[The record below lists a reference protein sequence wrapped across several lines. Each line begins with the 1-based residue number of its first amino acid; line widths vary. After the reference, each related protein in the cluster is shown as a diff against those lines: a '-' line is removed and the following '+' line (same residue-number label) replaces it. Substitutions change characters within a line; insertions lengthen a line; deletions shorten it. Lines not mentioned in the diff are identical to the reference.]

1 MMLLDNMFYNH
12 FDLMRPKVMV
22 VSDKMYQEAQ
32 QKKLQ
37 ARLDYLVEQK
47 EHYEKYLAFRTED
60 GTIAAVTE
68 MCSEGPT
75 IRIFDITNA

>member
-12 FDLMRPKVMV
+12 FDLMRPRVMV

-47 EHYEKYLAFRTED
+47 EHYENEIKEVKEEMTSLSIED
-60 GTIAAVTE
+60 K
-68 MCSEGPT
+68 SK
-75 IRIFDITNA
+75 

>member
-22 VSDKMYQEAQ
+22 VSEKMYQEAQ

-37 ARLDYLVEQK
+37 ARLDYLEEQK
-47 EHYEKYLAFRTED
+47 EHYENEIKE
-60 GTIAAVTE
+60 VKEE
-68 MCSEGPT
+68 MTSLSIE
-75 IRIFDITNA
+75 NKSK

>member
-22 VSDKMYQEAQ
+22 VSEKMYQEAQ

-37 ARLDYLVEQK
+37 ARLDYLEEQK
-47 EHYEKYLAFRTED
+47 EHYENEIKEVKQEMTSLSIED
-60 GTIAAVTE
+60 K
-68 MCSEGPT
+68 SK
-75 IRIFDITNA
+75 

>member
-12 FDLMRPKVMV
+12 FDLMRPRVMV

-37 ARLDYLVEQK
+37 ARLDYLEEQK
-47 EHYEKYLAFRTED
+47 EHYENEIKEVKEEMTSLSIED
-60 GTIAAVTE
+60 K
-68 MCSEGPT
+68 SK
-75 IRIFDITNA
+75 

>member
-22 VSDKMYQEAQ
+22 VSEKMYQEAQ

-37 ARLDYLVEQK
+37 ARLDYLEEQK
-47 EHYEKYLAFRTED
+47 EHYEKLNENNNL
-60 GTIAAVTE
+60 I
-68 MCSEGPT
+68 CIEGKGKMNKNNK
-75 IRIFDITNA
+75 ITLFF

>member
-22 VSDKMYQEAQ
+22 VSEKMYQEAQ

-37 ARLDYLVEQK
+37 ARLDYLEEQK
-47 EHYEKYLAFRTED
+47 EHYENEIKEVKEEVTSLSIED
-60 GTIAAVTE
+60 K
-68 MCSEGPT
+68 SK
-75 IRIFDITNA
+75 

>member
-37 ARLDYLVEQK
+37 ARLDYLEEQK
-47 EHYEKYLAFRTED
+47 EHYENEIKEVKEEMTSLSIED
-60 GTIAAVTE
+60 K
-68 MCSEGPT
+68 SK
-75 IRIFDITNA
+75 

>member
-22 VSDKMYQEAQ
+22 VSEKMYQEAQ

-37 ARLDYLVEQK
+37 ARLDYLEEQK
-47 EHYEKYLAFRTED
+47 EHYENEIKE
-60 GTIAAVTE
+60 VKEE
-68 MCSEGPT
+68 MTSLSIEYKSK
-75 IRIFDITNA
+75 

>member
-22 VSDKMYQEAQ
+22 VSEKMYQEAQ

-37 ARLDYLVEQK
+37 ARLDYLEEQK
-47 EHYEKYLAFRTED
+47 EHYDYEIKEVKEEMTSLSIED
-60 GTIAAVTE
+60 K
-68 MCSEGPT
+68 SK
-75 IRIFDITNA
+75 

>member
-1 MMLLDNMFYNH
+1 
-12 FDLMRPKVMV
+12 MRPKVMV

-47 EHYEKYLAFRTED
+47 EHYEKEIKEVKD
-60 GTIAAVTE
+60 E
-68 MCSEGPT
+68 MSELK
-75 IRIFDITNA
+75 IENKSDK

>member
-12 FDLMRPKVMV
+12 FDLMRPRVMV

-47 EHYEKYLAFRTED
+47 EHYEKEIKEVKDEMSTL
-60 GTIAAVTE
+60 TIE
-68 MCSEGPT
+68 NKS
-75 IRIFDITNA
+75 DK

>member
-37 ARLDYLVEQK
+37 ARLDYLEEQK
-47 EHYEKYLAFRTED
+47 EHYENEIKEVKDEMSTL
-60 GTIAAVTE
+60 TIE
-68 MCSEGPT
+68 NKS
-75 IRIFDITNA
+75 DK

>member
-22 VSDKMYQEAQ
+22 VSEKMYQEAQ

-37 ARLDYLVEQK
+37 ARLDYLEEQK
-47 EHYEKYLAFRTED
+47 EHYENEIKEVKDEMSAL
-60 GTIAAVTE
+60 TIE
-68 MCSEGPT
+68 NKS
-75 IRIFDITNA
+75 DK

>member
-22 VSDKMYQEAQ
+22 VSEKMYQEAQ

-37 ARLDYLVEQK
+37 ARLDYLEEQK
-47 EHYEKYLAFRTED
+47 EHYENEIKEVKDEMSTL
-60 GTIAAVTE
+60 TIE
-68 MCSEGPT
+68 NKS
-75 IRIFDITNA
+75 DK

>member
-22 VSDKMYQEAQ
+22 VSEKMYQEAQ

-37 ARLDYLVEQK
+37 ARLDYLEEQK
-47 EHYEKYLAFRTED
+47 KHYENEIKEVKDEMSTL
-60 GTIAAVTE
+60 TIE
-68 MCSEGPT
+68 NKS
-75 IRIFDITNA
+75 DK

>member
-22 VSDKMYQEAQ
+22 VSEKMYQEAQ

-37 ARLDYLVEQK
+37 ARLDYLEERK
-47 EHYEKYLAFRTED
+47 EHYENEIKEVKEEMTSLSIED
-60 GTIAAVTE
+60 K
-68 MCSEGPT
+68 SK
-75 IRIFDITNA
+75 

>member
-22 VSDKMYQEAQ
+22 ISEKMYQEAQ

-37 ARLDYLVEQK
+37 ARLDYLEEQK
-47 EHYEKYLAFRTED
+47 EHYENEIKEVKDEMSTL
-60 GTIAAVTE
+60 TIE
-68 MCSEGPT
+68 NKS
-75 IRIFDITNA
+75 DK

>member
-22 VSDKMYQEAQ
+22 VSEKMYQEAQ

-37 ARLDYLVEQK
+37 ARLDYLEEQK
-47 EHYEKYLAFRTED
+47 EHYENEIKEVKEEITSLSIED
-60 GTIAAVTE
+60 K
-68 MCSEGPT
+68 SK
-75 IRIFDITNA
+75 

>member
-22 VSDKMYQEAQ
+22 VSEKMYQEAQ

-37 ARLDYLVEQK
+37 ARLDYIEEQK
-47 EHYEKYLAFRTED
+47 EHYENEIKEVKEEMTSLSIED
-60 GTIAAVTE
+60 K
-68 MCSEGPT
+68 SK
-75 IRIFDITNA
+75 

>member
-22 VSDKMYQEAQ
+22 VSEKMYQEAQ

-37 ARLDYLVEQK
+37 ARLDYLEEQK
-47 EHYEKYLAFRTED
+47 EHYENEIKEVKD
-60 GTIAAVTE
+60 E
-68 MCSEGPT
+68 MSELK
-75 IRIFDITNA
+75 IENKSDK

>member
-22 VSDKMYQEAQ
+22 VSEKMYQEAQ

-37 ARLDYLVEQK
+37 ARLDYLEEQK
-47 EHYEKYLAFRTED
+47 EHYENQIKEVKEEMTSLSIED
-60 GTIAAVTE
+60 K
-68 MCSEGPT
+68 SK
-75 IRIFDITNA
+75 

>member
-22 VSDKMYQEAQ
+22 VSEKMYQEAQ

-37 ARLDYLVEQK
+37 ARLDYLEEQK
-47 EHYEKYLAFRTED
+47 EHYENEIKE
-60 GTIAAVTE
+60 VKEE
-68 MCSEGPT
+68 MTSLSIEVKSK
-75 IRIFDITNA
+75 

>member
-47 EHYEKYLAFRTED
+47 EHYEKEIKEVKEEMTSLSIED
-60 GTIAAVTE
+60 K
-68 MCSEGPT
+68 SK
-75 IRIFDITNA
+75 